1 MQFDQGQT
9 VIHPQHG
16 PAVVTGTMSRTIK
29 GNVIDYIEL
38 TVCETGLAVSI
49 PLSKCDDVGIR
60 AVAGSSMLAEIVGV
74 LTAPTGAIETQWARR
89 YKAQRM
95 EAATGDPLRIAAVVR
110 DLIRRREE
118 RGMSLAERDLL
129 REASAPLLAEIALA
143 TDASEEKAKLVLFK
157 LVMEGDAE
165 VLAHVDDLEV
175 TAA

>member
-1 MQFDQGQT
+1 MTTPGDRT
-9 VIHPQHG
+9 TPRSLPQSAKLADVLYEIRG
-16 PAVVTGTMSRTIK
+16 PV
-29 GNVIDYIEL
+29 N
-38 TVCETGLAVSI
+38 
-49 PLSKCDDVGIR
+49 
-60 AVAGSSMLAEIVGV
+60 AE
-74 LTAPTGAIETQWARR
+74 
-89 YKAQRM
+89 AQRM